1 MSAEKLAIAAGA
13 AVGLC
18 ALSGTTVV
26 SQPALRGAPAEAAQ
40 ATASRQGQAAP
51 QQTGIASLAAAAV
64 VGVGCSAALTG
75 RRQRAARSQVVS
87 CAYDASKEIGAC
99 DPLLFWDPIG
109 FCESGTKEDFD
120 RRRAVE
126 LKHGR
131 VCMVAALGMIWPD
144 LFGRFDGYLSPS
156 ANLKFADMPGGIA
169 ALSKIPTEG
178 LLQILVF
185 AGVIETQLFK
195 DKSFGGPGFADY
207 GAEPGNF
214 GTGYWG
220 RKIADPA
227 ERRNKLTI
235 ELNNGRLAMIAVIA
249 MLVQN
254 GLTGQS
260 TIDQLTSGHISPFN
274 DGQGLLATY
283 DASKEL
289 GACPPL
295 GYWDPFGMMA
305 FQDQA
310 KFERNRTLEL
320 KHGRLCML
328 STIGM
333 VAPDV
338 FGRFPGELSPS
349 MGLKYADIPSGI
361 AAIYKVPAAG
371 WAQIFAFIGLLE
383 WRNSKFPTDY
393 GYPPFTP
400 FATRVGEADRSRK
413 LLAEINNGRLAM
425 MAMAAMVA
433 QQGVTGQ
440 SLVEQF
446 SSGNLNPWVGG
457 YATGGNSLALPW
469 APVPE
474 GLTNNPV
481 GEYVGDVGFDPLGF
495 AKNKRLLPWYREAE
509 LAHGRVCMMAVLG
522 FTV

>member
-1 MSAEKLAIAAGA
+1 M
-13 AVGLC
+13 
-18 ALSGTTVV
+18 
-26 SQPALRGAPAEAAQ
+26 
-40 ATASRQGQAAP
+40 
-51 QQTGIASLAAAAV
+51 
-64 VGVGCSAALTG
+64 VGVGCSAALTS

-109 FCESGTKEDFD
+109 FCESGTKEDFA

-156 ANLKFADMPGGIA
+156 ADLKFADMPGGIA
-169 ALSKIPTEG
+169 AISKIPTEG

-235 ELNNGRLAMIAVIA
+235 ELNNGRLAMISVIA

-310 KFERNRTLEL
+310 KFERNRQLEL
-320 KHGRLCML
+320 KHGRVCML

-333 VAPDV
+333 IVPDTL
-338 FGRFPGELSPS
+338 GRFPGELSPS
-349 MGLKYADIPSGI
+349 IGLKYADIPSGI
-361 AAIYKVPAAG
+361 EAIYKVPAAG

-400 FATRVGEADRSRK
+400 GAKRADPADRDRK

-425 MAMAAMVA
+425 MAIE
-433 QQGVTGQ
+433 
-440 SLVEQF
+440 S
-446 SSGNLNPWVGG
+446 
-457 YATGGNSLALPW
+457 
-469 APVPE
+469 
-474 GLTNNPV
+474 
-481 GEYVGDVGFDPLGF
+481 
-495 AKNKRLLPWYREAE
+495 
-509 LAHGRVCMMAVLG
+509 
-522 FTV
+522 